1 MSPAVEV
8 LAVQYPGR
16 QDRSSEPCLDD
27 LAVLADQIAEQLQ
40 YWTDR
45 PVALFG
51 HSMGA
56 TVAFEVA
63 RRLEKQEIGLVRL
76 YASGRRA
83 PSRQR
88 AERLH
93 LSTDAELLNELVRLS
108 GTDPQVLA
116 DEAIV
121 RMVLP
126 PMRADYRA
134 IETYRYLPGP
144 PLSCPISAL
153 TGDDDPLLDLDE
165 VQAWDQHTAAS
176 FGLRVFAGGHF
187 FLNEH
192 QPAITAQINA
202 DLEAASIR
210 R

>member
-1 MSPAVEV
+1 VEV

-16 QDRSSEPCLDD
+16 LDRSSEPCIDD
-27 LAVLADQIAEQLQ
+27 LAVLADQLAEQLRF
-40 YWTDR
+40 WADR
-45 PVALFG
+45 PIALFG

-63 RRLEKQEIGLVRL
+63 RRLEKRGISLLWL

-93 LSTDAELLNELVRLS
+93 LSSETEFVSELARLS

-116 DEAIV
+116 DEELL
-121 RMVLP
+121 RLVLP
-126 PMRADYRA
+126 AMRADYRA

-144 PLSCPISAL
+144 PLSCPITAL
-153 TGDDDPLLDLDE
+153 TGDGDPLVDLDE
-165 VQAWDQHTAAS
+165 VQAWNQHTLGS
-176 FGLRVFAGGHF
+176 FGLRIFAGGHF
-187 FLNEH
+187 FLKDH
-192 QPAITAQINA
+192 LPAITAQLSA
-202 DLEAASIR
+202 DLEAATVQQ
-210 R
+210 